1 MNIIEVKNLYK
12 IFGKNREKARL
23 LLNKGYSKDQIL
35 EKTGSTIAV
44 KNVSLSI
51 KEGETF
57 VVMGLSGSGKS
68 TLIRCLNRLMNPTQ
82 GQIIVKGKDITKL
95 DKQELQDLRRQKISM
110 VFQSFAIFPHKTI
123 LENVAYGLKI
133 KKVSEAERQKKAS
146 ESIELVGL
154 KGYEDSYPGELS
166 GGMQQ
171 RVGLAR
177 ALATDAEILL
187 MDEAFSA
194 LDPLI
199 RKEMQDELL
208 ELQNVMNRTIVF
220 ITHDLDEALKLG
232 DRIALMK
239 DGEVVQV
246 GSPEEILMSPATE
259 YVEKFVEDVDRS
271 KVITAEMTM
280 QKTTA
285 TIRYEKDGPRVALH
299 TMRKNGISSVFTVDK
314 SGHLKGLVLAEDAL
328 KAIDKKQD
336 NLETILQTDIPTVL
350 PDTPLKDIFTLLSGK
365 SLPVAVVN
373 DKNKLLGVIVRGSV
387 MAKLAERGGETNGN
401 D

>member
-1 MNIIEVKNLYK
+1 MDIIEVKNLYK
-12 IFGKNREKARL
+12 IFGKNREKARV
-23 LLNKGYSKDQIL
+23 LLNKGYTKDQIL

-44 KNVSLSI
+44 NNVSLSI

-68 TLIRCLNRLMNPTQ
+68 TLIRCLNRLINPTQ
-82 GQIIVKGKDITKL
+82 GQVIIEGKDITKL
-95 DKQELQDLRRQKISM
+95 DKKELQELRRQKISM

-123 LENVAYGLKI
+123 LDNVAYGLKI
-133 KKVSEAERQKKAS
+133 KKVEESERKKKAA
-146 ESIELVGL
+146 ESIEAVGL
-154 KGYEDSYPGELS
+154 KGYEDSYPAELS

-199 RKEMQDELL
+199 RKEMQDELIA
-208 ELQNVMNRTIVF
+208 LQDVMNRTIIF

-239 DGEVVQV
+239 EGEVVQI
-246 GSPEEILMSPATE
+246 GTPEEILMSPATE

-271 KVITAEMTM
+271 RVITAEMTM

-285 TIRYEKDGPRVALH
+285 TVRIDKDGPRVALH

-314 SGHLKGLVLAEDAL
+314 KGHLMGLVLAEDAL
-328 KAIDKKQD
+328 EAIEKKQD
-336 NLETILQTDIPTVL
+336 DLEAILQTDISTVL
-350 PDTPLKDIFTLLSGK
+350 PETPLRDIFTLLAGK

-373 DKNKLLGVIVRGSV
+373 DENKLLGVIVRGTV
-387 MAKLAERGGETNGN
+387 MAKLAERGGESN

>member
-1 MNIIEVKNLYK
+1 MNIIEIKNLYK
-12 IFGKNREKARL
+12 IFGVNQEKVRI

-35 EKTGSTIAV
+35 EKTASTIAV
-44 KNVSLSI
+44 NNVSLSI
-51 KEGETF
+51 KKGETF

-68 TLIRCLNRLMNPTQ
+68 TLIRCLNRLIDPTY
-82 GQIIVKGKDITKL
+82 GQVIVNGKDITKL
-95 DKQELQDLRRQKISM
+95 DKQGLQTLRREKISM
-110 VFQSFAIFPHKTI
+110 VFQSFAIFPHKTV

-133 KKVSEAERQKKAS
+133 KKFEEAERKTKAS
-146 ESIELVGL
+146 EAIKLVGL
-154 KGYEDSYPGELS
+154 QGYEDSYPRQLS

-177 ALATDAEILL
+177 ALATDTEILL

-199 RKEMQDELL
+199 RKEMQDELI
-208 ELQNVMNRTIVF
+208 ELQEVMNKTIIF
-220 ITHDLDEALKLG
+220 ITHDLNEALKLG

-246 GSPEEILMSPATE
+246 GTPEEILTAPATE

-285 TIRYEKDGPRVALH
+285 TIRYDKDGPRVALH
-299 TMRKNGISSVFTVDK
+299 TMRQNGISSVFAVDK
-314 SGHLKGLVLAEDAL
+314 KGQLMGIVYAEDAL
-328 KAIDKKQD
+328 EAIDKKQD
-336 NLETILQTDIPTVL
+336 NLEAILKTDIPTVL
-350 PDTPLKDIFTLLSGK
+350 PDTLLKDIFALLSGK
-365 SLPVAVVN
+365 SYPLAVVN
-373 DKNKLLGVIVRGSV
+373 ENNKLLGVILRGSV
-387 MAKLAERGGETNGN
+387 MAKLAERGGVSN

>member
-1 MNIIEVKNLYK
+1 MDIIEVKNLYK
-12 IFGKNREKARL
+12 IFGGNQEKVRSL
-23 LLNKGYSKDQIL
+23 LSKGFSKDQIL
-35 EKTGSTIAV
+35 EKTASTIAV
-44 KNVSLSI
+44 NNVSLSI

-68 TLIRCLNRLMNPTQ
+68 TLIRCLNRLINPTY
-82 GQIIVKGKDITKL
+82 GQVIVNGKDITKL
-95 DKQELQDLRRQKISM
+95 DKHELQTLRREKISM

-133 KKVSEAERQKKAS
+133 KKVEEAERNKKAS
-146 ESIELVGL
+146 EAIALVGL
-154 KGYEDSYPGELS
+154 QGYEDSYPSQLS
-166 GGMQQ
+166 GGMKQ

-199 RKEMQDELL
+199 RKEMQDELIQ
-208 ELQNVMNRTIVF
+208 LQDVMHRTIIF

-239 DGEVVQV
+239 DGEVVQI
-246 GSPEEILMSPATE
+246 GTPEEILTAPATE

-271 KVITAEMTM
+271 KIITAEMTM
-280 QKTTA
+280 QKITA
-285 TIRYEKDGPRVALH
+285 TIRYDKDGPRVALH
-299 TMRKNGISSVFTVDK
+299 TMQKNGISSVFTVDK
-314 SGHLKGLVLAEDAL
+314 NGHLMGLVSAEDAL
-328 KAIDKKQD
+328 EAIDKKQD
-336 NLETILQTDIPTVL
+336 HLEAILQTDIPTVL
-350 PDTPLKDIFTLLSGK
+350 PDTPLKDIFALLSGK
-365 SLPVAVVN
+365 SLPLAVVN
-373 DKNKLLGVIVRGSV
+373 EKNKLLGVIVRGTV
-387 MAKLAERGGETNGN
+387 MAKLAQRGGESN